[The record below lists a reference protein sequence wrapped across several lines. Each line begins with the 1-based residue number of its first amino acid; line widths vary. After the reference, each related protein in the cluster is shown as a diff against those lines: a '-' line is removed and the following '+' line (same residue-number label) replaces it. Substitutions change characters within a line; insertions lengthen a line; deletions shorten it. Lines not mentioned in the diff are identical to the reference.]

1 MYAVFTPRYTPI
13 ENLKYPEIEKATT
26 KLINNLNDYKYNK
39 IIFYKYIDGIFFV
52 EALVQKKEEN
62 PIKVIIIYNKRLEV
76 KEFFIET
83 SYDINDINIS
93 DIK

>member
-1 MYAVFTPRYTPI
+1 MYAVFTPRYTHI